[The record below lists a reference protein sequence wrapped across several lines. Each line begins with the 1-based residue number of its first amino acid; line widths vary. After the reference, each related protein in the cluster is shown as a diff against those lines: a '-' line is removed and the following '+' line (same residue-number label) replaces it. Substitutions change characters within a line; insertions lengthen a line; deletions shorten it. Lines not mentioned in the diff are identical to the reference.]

1 MKKNLLK
8 KLSIF
13 IVLIAIGMMFS
24 ASANAQIV
32 YTDVNPDTSM
42 ICSSYPCSKSYD
54 LDLNNDGTVDFTL
67 RASHNH
73 FTCAWQNFS
82 DTKSVSIISQ
92 GGNLAAASPI
102 STNYPIGNNLSFSTN
117 GVTLRSIV
125 TGSAGPQ
132 CPVVPGSFGSWTN
145 PTDYY
150 IGLRLSVGA
159 NTYFGWARLNV
170 VVASTS
176 TTVSCTVKAYA
187 YNTIPNQSILAGQTT
202 ATGISENSFA
212 ASINL
217 FPNPANNHLTIDLGS
232 KNKEVEVT
240 ITDITGKIIYSTTAN
255 QTQKI
260 AVNTED
266 FAAGIY
272 IVQIQSAGFIATKK
286 LVVKK

>member
-1 MKKNLLK
+1 M
-8 KLSIF
+8 I
-13 IVLIAIGMMFS
+13 FS

-217 FPNPANNHLTIDLGS
+217 FPNPATNHLTIELPNANE
-232 KNKEVEVT
+232 KVKVT
-240 ITDITGKIIYSTTAN
+240 IADITGKIIYKTSAFAA
-255 QTQKI
+255 QKTE
-260 AVNTED
+260 VNTKD
-266 FAAGIY
+266 FEAGVY
-272 IVQIQSAGFIATKK
+272 LVQVQSAEFIATKK
-286 LVVKK
+286 LVVEK